1 MKTKLGLDIGSHSI
15 KIVELGK
22 DGSSDVLTAIGS
34 IATPPKSLSS
44 NLPADQEALSS
55 AVKQLVKQSLVH
67 TSDVIVALPESLV
80 FTRVIEVPQLSEREL
95 SSAIRWEAEQY
106 VPLPLD
112 QVNLDFTI
120 LRDSRETGSSKMEVL
135 LVASPKALI
144 DKYLSILDHAD
155 LNPIAAETE
164 VISASRA
171 LVRTVMNVKTTMVV
185 SLGAQTTDLA
195 ILRNG
200 ILAFTRSIS
209 AGGEALSR
217 ALVQGL
223 DFNQIQAEQFK
234 QTYGVDKNQLEGKIL
249 TAVKPIMDTIVSE
262 MKRAI
267 AFYQEKYTSE
277 KVEVIM
283 ITGGTAK
290 LPGMVMYI
298 AEAIGIEVQLGNP
311 FLGIRREK
319 RFEQFDS
326 EGATYCVAI
335 GLALRP

>member
-15 KIVELGK
+15 KLVEIGK
-22 DGSSDVLTAIGS
+22 DGSSDVLVAAGS
-34 IATPPKSLSS
+34 IATPPKSLTSIIK
-44 NLPADQEALSS
+44 ADQEALSE
-55 AVKQLVKQSLVH
+55 AIKTLVKQAAVK
-67 TSDVIVALPESLV
+67 TRDVIIALPESLV
-80 FTRVIEVPQLSEREL
+80 FTRVIDVPQLSEREL
-95 SSAIRWEAEQY
+95 SSAIKWEAEQY

-120 LRDSRETGSSKMEVL
+120 LRSSHETGTNKMEVL

-144 DKYLSILDHAD
+144 DKYLTLLDHAD

-164 VISASRA
+164 IISASRA

-200 ILAFTRSIS
+200 VLAFTRSIS

-223 DFNQIQAEQFK
+223 DFNQMQAEQFK
-234 QTYGVDKNQLEGKIL
+234 QTYGLEKDQLEGKIL
-249 TAVKPIMDTIVSE
+249 TAVKPIMDTIISE
-262 MKRAI
+262 IKRAI
-267 AFYQEKYTSE
+267 AYYQERSPQE
-277 KVEVIM
+277 KVEVLM

-290 LPGMVMYI
+290 LLGMVMYI
-298 AEAIGIEVQLGNP
+298 AEAIGVEVQLGNP
-311 FLGIRREK
+311 FIGIRRDE
-319 RFEQFDS
+319 RFAVFDQ
-326 EGATYCVAI
+326 EGPTYCVAI

>member
-1 MKTKLGLDIGSHSI
+1 M
-15 KIVELGK
+15 V
-22 DGSSDVLTAIGS
+22 AAGS
-34 IATPPKSLSS
+34 IATPPKSLTSTVA
-44 NLPADQEALSS
+44 ADQESLSQ
-55 AVKQLVKQSLVH
+55 AIKLLIKQTNVRTK
-67 TSDVIVALPESLV
+67 DAIIALPESLV

-95 SSAIRWEAEQY
+95 TTAIRWEAEQY

-120 LRDSRETGSSKMEVL
+120 LRDSKETGTGKMEVL

-144 DKYLSILDHAD
+144 DKYLTILDRAD
-155 LNPIAAETE
+155 LNPVAAETE
-164 VISASRA
+164 IISASRA

-200 ILAFTRSIS
+200 VLAFTRSIS

-223 DFNQIQAEQFK
+223 DFNQLQAEQFK
-234 QTYGVDKNQLEGKIL
+234 QTYGLEKNQLEGKIL
-249 TAVKPIMDTIVSE
+249 TAVKPIMDTIISE
-262 MKRAI
+262 IRRAI
-267 AFYQEKYTSE
+267 AFYQEKYSTE
-277 KVEVIM
+277 KVEVIL

-290 LPGMVMYI
+290 LPGMVLYI
-298 AEAIGIEVQLGNP
+298 AEATGVEVQLGSP
-311 FLGIRREK
+311 FLGIRRQEK
-319 RFEQFDS
+319 FAVFDQ
-326 EGATYCVAI
+326 EGPTYCVAI